1 MENQYVILL
10 VYLAVM
16 NLISFIM
23 FGVDKRKARK
33 KKWRISERALMLLAA
48 AGGSLGALAGMYVF
62 RHKTKHVKFAMGVP
76 VILVVHTGILVYFFL
91 VLKGIPE
98 C

>member
-10 VYLAVM
+10 VYVAVM
-16 NLISFIM
+16 NLMSFIT

-33 KKWRISERALMLLAA
+33 KKWRISERTLMLLAA

-76 VILVVHTGILVYFFL
+76 VIFAMQAGFLVYFCL
-91 VLKGIPE
+91 HHWN
-98 C
+98 